1 MNGDEVHD
9 LLSQRLFA
17 VYSLSFIVKFIVKND
32 ARSFGEK
39 RHFEKA
45 LNKQKMR
52 QNVRMMHMLRESSF
66 ASFLFCFP
74 KVFHSQLLL

>member
-1 MNGDEVHD
+1 MEDYEVHD
-9 LLSQRLFA
+9 SFSEELFA
-17 VYSLSFIVKFIVKND
+17 VYSLSFIAKFIVKND

-39 RHFEKA
+39 RNYEKA

-52 QNVRMMHMLRESSF
+52 QNVRMMHMLRESPF
-66 ASFLFCFP
+66 ASFLSCFP

>member
-1 MNGDEVHD
+1 MEDYEVHD
-9 LLSQRLFA
+9 SFSEELFA
-17 VYSLSFIVKFIVKND
+17 VYSLSFIAKFIVKND

-39 RHFEKA
+39 NRFEKA

-66 ASFLFCFP
+66 ASFIFAFP
-74 KVFHSQLLL
+74 KVLHSHLLV